1 MFGLMIVVFVL
12 GYIAI
17 ALEHPLK
24 VNKAATALVLGVAM
38 WTLYVW
44 GADSILSN
52 QGAAG
57 FQKYLSSHV
66 ADEGVSLAEHY
77 VNYIS
82 HNQLIEVLGE
92 LSSTIFFLLA
102 AMTIVEIIDKYGGFR
117 LITEKIRF
125 RQRVK
130 LLWTISLITF
140 FLSAI
145 LDNLTT
151 AIVMVALLRKIIGD
165 KQDRWFFAGMVII
178 AANSGGAW
186 SPIGDVTTIMLWVK
200 GNLTT
205 MNVIQTL
212 ILPSMV
218 SLLIPL
224 LILSYRMKGE
234 VAPPLSSARQEAS
247 ELPAVSEPER
257 RFLFFFALFSLV
269 MVPIFKT
276 VTHLPPFLGMLFG
289 LGMVWLLTELLYR
302 KYNLKESYRLRV
314 TKIVKDVD
322 ISTILFFLGILLAVG
337 ALQSSGMLGIV
348 STYLDEK
355 IHNIYI
361 INLVIGVLSAIV
373 DNVPLVAG
381 AIGMHPA
388 ISPEALGTMPDA
400 AYMSAYM
407 VDGKFWEL
415 LAYSAGTGGSML
427 IIGSAAGVAVMGIE
441 KIDFMWYLK
450 NISIYAL
457 AGYIGG
463 FLTYWLMYG
472 LS

>member
-1 MFGLMIVVFVL
+1 MFILMFIVFVL

-24 VNKAATALVLGVAM
+24 INKAATALILGAIM
-38 WTLYVW
+38 WTLYMW
-44 GADSILSN
+44 GADAILT
-52 QGAAG
+52 GPGIHG
-57 FQKYLSSHV
+57 FKEYLATHSKM
-66 ADEGVSLAEHY
+66 EGLSLSQQ
-77 VNYIS
+77 YIS
-82 HNQLIEVLGE
+82 YIGSFQLIEILGE

-117 LITEKIRF
+117 IITERIKNRK
-125 RQRVK
+125 RVG
-130 LLWTISLITF
+130 LLWILSIITF

-151 AIVMVALLRKIIGD
+151 AIVMVALLRKLIGD

-178 AANSGGAW
+178 AANAGGAW

-200 GNLTT
+200 GNVTT
-205 MNVIQTL
+205 MNVIYKL
-212 ILPSMV
+212 ILPSIV
-218 SLLIPL
+218 SLFVPLI
-224 LILSYRMKGE
+224 ILSFKMKGE
-234 VAPPLSSARQEAS
+234 IVTPTTSLAKAESS

-269 MVPIFKT
+269 MVPVFKA
-276 VTHLPPFLGMLFG
+276 VTHLPPFLGMLMG
-289 LGMVWLLTELLYR
+289 LGMVWMLTELLYR

-322 ISTILFFLGILLAVG
+322 MSTILFFLGILLAVG
-337 ALQSSGMLGIV
+337 ALQSSGMLAIV
-348 STYLDEK
+348 SKYLDSEVN
-355 IHNIYI
+355 NIYV
-361 INLVIGVLSAIV
+361 INLIIGALSAIV

-381 AIGMHPA
+381 AIGMHEVV
-388 ISPEALGTMPDA
+388 SPEALQQLADPT
-400 AYMSAYM
+400 YMSAFT

-415 LAYSAGTGGSML
+415 LAYCAGTGGSML

-450 NISIYAL
+450 HISIYAL
-457 AGYIGG
+457 VGYVSG
-463 FLTYWLMYG
+463 FVTYFLLFG
-472 LS
+472 I